1 MNVQDIEIEFFLPD
15 ATREEIERAAVASH
29 NQNAKTR
36 NAKSDLPA
44 NSLERPNISN
54 YLVVPGVTDRVR
66 LELICFQYVKHRMTD
81 YDDRIRVVQEYVLE
95 NIHIDA
101 ERAKYANFKRRV
113 IRRVAR
119 QYPWLR
125 PASKMALQRASR
137 GLNPA
142 SVARRARIHEAR
154 AAAYQAD
161 GNELDIRDL
170 ALPRS

>member
-54 YLVVPGVTDRVR
+54 YLVVPGVTDRAR

-125 PASKMALQRASR
+125 PASKLALQRASR

-142 SVARRARIHEAR
+142 SVARRARIHSAR
-154 AAAYQAD
+154 ADANQAASD
-161 GNELDIRDL
+161 RMDIRDL
-170 ALPRS
+170 AFPRS